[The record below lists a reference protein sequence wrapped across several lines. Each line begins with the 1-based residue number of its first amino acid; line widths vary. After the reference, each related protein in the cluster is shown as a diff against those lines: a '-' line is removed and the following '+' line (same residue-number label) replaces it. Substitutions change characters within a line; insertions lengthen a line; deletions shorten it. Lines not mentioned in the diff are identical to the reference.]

1 MLKDMS
7 VNQVRERWR
16 EACPAISG
24 WMTSSC
30 PLIGE
35 ALAASGVDCVIIDM
49 QHSATTLEDAIG
61 LAAVIELRGAEPFVR
76 VPSLDH
82 ALVGKLID
90 LGVTGIIVPM
100 VETRRMAE
108 TLVSAV
114 RYPPH
119 GTRSVGPR
127 RPRWRFGED
136 YPQKAAMSIVTLAM
150 IETVKGL
157 DALEEIATTD
167 GLDGVFVGPADL
179 ALALGAAAQSSK
191 ESADSDLELAV
202 TAIRG
207 RTWSLGR
214 RAGIFGGPAKIASQ
228 RLAQGF
234 DLVSTTPDL
243 AAVAATA
250 ARELSFLRRPVSRES
265 GGHGARH

>member
-1 MLKDMS
+1 MAMDMS
-7 VNQVRERWR
+7 INQVRERWR
-16 EACPAISG
+16 EGSPAISG

-61 LAAVIELRGAEPFVR
+61 LAAVVELRGAEPFVR

-82 ALVGKLID
+82 ALIGKLID

-157 DALEEIATTD
+157 DTLEEIATTE
-167 GLDGVFVGPADL
+167 GLDGIFVGPADL
-179 ALALGAAAQSSK
+179 ALALGAAAQSGK
-191 ESADSDLELAV
+191 DSADADLELAIA
-202 TAIRG
+202 AIRG

-214 RAGIFGGPAKIASQ
+214 RAGIFGGPTKIASE

-250 ARELSFLRRPVSRES
+250 ASELSFLRPPALRES
-265 GGHGARH
+265 QSYGDGH

>member
-1 MLKDMS
+1 MTGAMHLNK
-7 VNQVRERWR
+7 VRKRWS
-16 EACPAISG
+16 EGLPAISG

-35 ALAASGVDCVIIDM
+35 ALAASGLDCVIIDM
-49 QHSATTLEDAIG
+49 QHSATSLADAIG

-76 VPSLDH
+76 VPSLDP
-82 ALVGKLID
+82 ALIGKLID

-108 TLVSAV
+108 ALVSAV
-114 RYPPH
+114 RYPPL

-127 RPRWRFGED
+127 RPRWRFGEE
-136 YPQKAAMSIVTLAM
+136 YFEKAAMSIVTLAM
-150 IETVKGL
+150 IETMKGL
-157 DALEEIATTD
+157 GALEEIATTE

-179 ALALGAAAQSSK
+179 EVALGGRGPG
-191 ESADSDLELAV
+191 EDCADDNLEEAIA
-202 TAIRG
+202 AIRA

-214 RAGIFGGPAKIASQ
+214 RAGIFGGTAKIASQ

-250 ARELSFLRRPVSRES
+250 ANELSLLRRPALRES
-265 GGHGARH
+265 